1 MPEFQGVAHWLT
13 FKESYLELLEWVVS
27 KVCEQTFHSSCH
39 QGKAKIAGIA
49 LTAAVKKSVC
59 ELLGRPTINIGVTIA
74 VYRGM
79 VAKRGLKPCTA
90 LPRLKLLPRITAN
103 YLTSGYQ

>member
-1 MPEFQGVAHWLT
+1 MIAAEPILPEFQGVAHWLT

-49 LTAAVKKSVC
+49 LTAAVKKSVY
-59 ELLGRPTINIGVTIA
+59 ELLGRPTINMGVTKA
-74 VYRGM
+74 VTRRVAEDDTVRRVYNRLCRGF
-79 VAKRGLKPCTA
+79 VPL
-90 LPRLKLLPRITAN
+90 
-103 YLTSGYQ
+103 